1 MADQQ
6 DFEKLS
12 VEIMAI
18 DEKDVREPDMPVDE
32 AIKENEIMSAAVKR
46 DQNVFVAVNF
56 NPGMIEKCGIAGGAL
71 RYTQAQ
77 LIAAIG
83 EVKEAAALWTAEEPK
98 GYATRKE
105 LIAALAYA
113 TRNVPDAQKAVKAVR
128 KGAGGA
134 DMVMDLSSLVQLG
147 KKYKAPLEVIKFDMA
162 LIDEA
167 ETLANRLG
175 KLYASAFIEKGSK
188 EAKLL
193 RDRAFTYMRKIMG
206 EILDAAEYVFRNE
219 PEKLEPYHSAYRNRK
234 RNPSNTGEKP
244 EAAEMAVA

>member
-6 DFEKLS
+6 DFERLTP
-12 VEIMAI
+12 ELMAI
-18 DEKDVREPDMPVDE
+18 DGKEVREPDMPVDE
-32 AIKENEIMSAAVKR
+32 AVKENEIMSAAAQRNK
-46 DQNVFVAVNF
+46 DAFVAVNF
-56 NPGMIEKCGIAGGAL
+56 DTGLIEKCALSGGAL
-71 RYTQAQ
+71 RYTQAT
-77 LIAAIG
+77 LTATIG

-105 LIAALAYA
+105 LLAALAYA
-113 TRNVPDAQKAVKAVR
+113 TRNVPDAQKAIKAVR

-134 DMVMDLSSLVQLG
+134 DMVQDLLALVQLG
-147 KKYKAPLEVIKFDMA
+147 KKYGTHLEAIKFNMG

-175 KLYASAFIEKGSK
+175 KLYANAFIEKGSK

-193 RDRAFTYMRKIMG
+193 RDRAFTYMRQVMG

-219 PEKLEPYHSAYRNRK
+219 PDKLEPYYSAYRNRK
-234 RNPSNTGEKP
+234 RNYSDTEDKAETAEK
-244 EAAEMAVA
+244 AAA